1 MVKDKDDDVYR
12 RNDMNQKRGNE
23 KFDYISLEE

>member
-23 KFDYISLEE
+23 KFDYISSK

>member
-1 MVKDKDDDVYR
+1 MVKDVIEFDNR